1 MVASAFL
8 HYMAQLA
15 NARESCASVDP
26 SNPTAPRAPMIV
38 LDTDMTREEWTS
50 TLRKVETVASEHL
63 ELGID
68 PWAYK
73 ASVWP
78 YSVSPGVVV

>member
-8 HYMAQLA
+8 HYMAQRA
-15 NARESCASVDP
+15 KERESSSSVAN
-26 SNPTAPRAPMIV
+26 SSPTLRTPMIV

-50 TLRKVETVASEHL
+50 TLRKVETVASEHAAA
-63 ELGID
+63 GVD

-73 ASVWP
+73 KSIWP
-78 YSVSPGVVV
+78 TTSPGVCI